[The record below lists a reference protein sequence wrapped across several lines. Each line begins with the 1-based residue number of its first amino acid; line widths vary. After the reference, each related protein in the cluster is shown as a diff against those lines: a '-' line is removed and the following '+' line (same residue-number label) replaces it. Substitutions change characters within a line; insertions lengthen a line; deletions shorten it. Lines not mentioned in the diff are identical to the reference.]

1 MSSKKKQDVLK
12 EEKDWNRVDDVVFE
26 SGSFLIKYQK
36 QLLIGVGVVVI
47 IACLAFAYKTLY
59 LKPITE
65 EAQAAIFKGEQY
77 FQSRQDSL
85 ALFGD
90 GNGYIGFEAI
100 INEFGA
106 SKTSD
111 LAKYYAGISYS
122 RLGND
127 EQAIKYLKDFSGGDH
142 LITYAAKGALG
153 NSYVNTGKLEDGAK
167 AFIDAAKGADDSF
180 LSPVFYK
187 KAAVV
192 YRDLKNHDKV
202 IELFTLL
209 KNNYAESME
218 ASDADKYIE
227 EANLLKA
234 SK

>member
-1 MSSKKKQDVLK
+1 MSSKKKQEALK

-36 QLLIGVGVVVI
+36 QLLIGVGALVLIVGAV
-47 IACLAFAYKTLY
+47 LAYKTFY

-65 EAQAAIFKGEQY
+65 EAQVAIFKGEQY
-77 FQSRQDSL
+77 FQMRQDSL

-90 GNGYIGFEAI
+90 GNGYVGFEAI
-100 INEFGA
+100 INEYGS
-106 SKTSD
+106 SKTAD

-127 EQAIKYLKDFSGGDH
+127 EKAISYLKDFKGGDYV
-142 LITYAAKGALG
+142 ITYAAKGALG
-153 NSYVNTGKLEDGAK
+153 NSYVNVGKLEDGAK
-167 AFIDAAKGADDSF
+167 SFIDAAKGADDSF

-187 KAAVV
+187 KAAIV
-192 YRDLKNHDKV
+192 YREMKNYDKV
-202 IELFTLL
+202 IELFTLI
-209 KNNYAESME
+209 KNNYMESME
-218 ASDADKYIE
+218 SADADRYIE

-234 SK
+234 TK